1 MRKNQAMHT
10 IVVLALDRVMPFEL
24 GIPGRV
30 FGSARDS
37 DGRPLYELITCSL
50 DGGPVRTSL
59 DFTIAVEHGPEAL
72 ARADTIVIPPQW
84 QADFDVVPDGLAE
97 ALGRVRPGARMVSI
111 CTAAGLFAATGLLD
125 GRPATTHWAFADA
138 FAARFPDVALD
149 PDVLFVDDGDL
160 LTSAGAASGIDL
172 CLHIV
177 RRDHGSAVANRAA
190 RACIVPPFRD
200 GGQAQYVERP
210 IPAPLTTTTAGA
222 RQWALERLSQTL
234 TLTQLADQA
243 GMSVRT
249 FTRRFREEV
258 GVSPNRWLVGQRVER
273 ARELLERSD
282 LGIDAIAAEA
292 GFGSAAALRQQFQ
305 RTVGVSPSAYRR
317 AFRAEDPQ
325 RVV

>member
-1 MRKNQAMHT
+1 MRNNRAMHT
-10 IVVLALDRVMPFEL
+10 IAVLALDRVMPFEL

-30 FGSARDS
+30 FGSAHGV
-37 DGRPLYELITCSL
+37 DGAPLYRLVTCSL

-59 DFTIAVEHGPEAL
+59 DFSIAVEHGPEVL
-72 ARADTIVIPPQW
+72 AEADTIVIPPQAN
-84 QADFDVVPDGLAE
+84 ADFDADVSDALLA
-97 ALGRVRPGARMVSI
+97 ALARVRPGARMVSI

-125 GRPATTHWAFADA
+125 GRPATTHWAFADR
-138 FAARFPDVALD
+138 FAARFPQVALD
-149 PDVLFVDDGDL
+149 PEVLFVDDGDL

-177 RRDHGSAVANRAA
+177 RRDHGSEVANRAA

-200 GGQAQYVERP
+200 GGQAQYVQRP
-210 IPAPLTTTTAGA
+210 VPPPLTTSTAGA
-222 RQWALERLSQTL
+222 REWALGRLSQTL
-234 TLTQLADQA
+234 TLAQLADHA

-258 GVSPNRWLVGQRVER
+258 GVSPNRWLVRQRIER

-282 LGIDAIAAEA
+282 LGVDAIAAEA

-305 RTVGVSPSAYRR
+305 RTVGVAPSAYRR
-317 AFRAEDPQ
+317 SFRATAAA
-325 RVV
+325 